1 MEQRSAEWFSARK
14 GRVTGSV
21 VGGILGLSPFMTR
34 DDVMRGLVR
43 DWHDAE
49 SEFTG
54 NIATQWGEF
63 HEAEAVM
70 AFTEETGFN
79 VQNCGFFP
87 HLDWLGASPDGLVGD
102 DAIIEIKCPFSLRD
116 GGGHKS
122 IVDLPHYHAQM
133 QIEMLCAERDK
144 AYFFQWAPHA
154 TRLEVVRRDEG
165 WLDDN
170 IPVLFAFY
178 EEFLKERE
186 NPEEHLSPKR
196 VEINTNRAVHLIAE
210 YEDLQDAE
218 DRAKERKKEVLAE
231 LVEITKGRNAMIGGR
246 KLTKVEKAGSISY
259 AKAIKEL
266 APNADLEKWRGKP
279 TEYWRLG

>member
-14 GRVTGSV
+14 GRVTGSI

-34 DDVMRGLVR
+34 DDVMRSLVR
-43 DWHDAE
+43 DWHDSE

-63 HEAEAVM
+63 HESEAVM
-70 AFTEETGFN
+70 AFIEETGLN

-116 GGGHKS
+116 GGDHKS
-122 IVDLPHYHAQM
+122 IADLPHYHAQM
-133 QIEMLCAERDK
+133 QIEMLCAERVK

-154 TRLEVVRRDEG
+154 TQLEVVRRDEG

-186 NPEEHLSPKR
+186 NPAEHLAPKR
-196 VEINTNRAVHLIAE
+196 VEINTNRAVHLISE
-210 YEDLQDAE
+210 YEDLQEAE

-231 LVEITKGRNAMIGGR
+231 LVEITKGKNALVAGR
-246 KLTKVEKAGSISY
+246 KLTKVEREGSISY

-266 APNADLEKWRGKP
+266 APDADLEKWRGKP